1 MTHRAVEWPVRY
13 SVSMQG
19 RAAAAPPRS
28 VERSGAAVGA
38 EGRRVELVPGP
49 EAEEEQKGTKG
60 SGASAA
66 GRSVRRSAAGGHR
79 LGRLTGDSGTD
90 ERSGATPHSG
100 IQRFRHA
107 ATGGTTGARAFPEG
121 LPPPAA
127 RGFESPAGRSRL
139 QEAAEGRDGVDSA
152 RRGPVAELGH
162 VHSAVPSLAVVDPAL
177 RALET
182 LAEGSLGQGRLL
194 AEASEEVWDGPV
206 APGVLGLGGHSTYF
220 PCREA

>member
-1 MTHRAVEWPVRY
+1 MTACPGEATHLGQGRGPMTDRAVEWPVRY

-38 EGRRVELVPGP
+38 GERRVEFVPGP

-66 GRSVRRSAAGGHR
+66 GRGVRRSAAGGHR

-90 ERSGATPHSG
+90 EGSGATPHSG

-107 ATGGTTGARAFPEG
+107 ATGGSTGARAFPG
-121 LPPPAA
+121 DSPLLPPAA
-127 RGFESPAGRSRL
+127 SSLPR
-139 QEAAEGRDGVDSA
+139 AAHAFRK
-152 RRGPVAELGH
+152 RRRAE
-162 VHSAVPSLAVVDPAL
+162 
-177 RALET
+177 T
-182 LAEGSLGQGRLL
+182 GSIPH
-194 AEASEEVWDGPV
+194 AEAQSQNSDTSTRRLPV
-206 APGVLGLGGHSTYF
+206 SQL
-220 PCREA
+220 